1 MAKNSFILFQE
12 FEEVFNLLTDEDS
25 AALIKAIF
33 AYNAGKE
40 IKLNYHL
47 NVIFALI
54 KKRLDDNQKNYDEVC
69 RKNQENG
76 KKGGA
81 PRGNANAKK
90 QPKTTENNRN
100 NPKQHDNDNDNDND
114 NEYDHEYDNDNEENT
129 LKEKEK
135 NKKEKEKIVEEG
147 FLCKEKENSFLI
159 SQKANNTIL
168 SSSKI
173 NPDLMFDSDINKVFE
188 IYKKECK
195 TLAPLNYET
204 RDIALRGKIKEF
216 LGIIRGD
223 FAYFTEVCKKANDLK
238 VIVNRKIDIQSV
250 INNHARIY
258 SGFYLTQN
266 NEDYS
271 KDTLLEMA
279 KRVQCEYERENTS

>member
-33 AYNAGKE
+33 AYNAGRE

-69 RKNQENG
+69 KKNQENG

-100 NPKQHDNDNDNDND
+100 NPKQHDNDNDNDN
-114 NEYDHEYDNDNEENT
+114 EHDNDLDNDKNS

-135 NKKEKEKIVEEG
+135 NKKEKEKSIEKG
-147 FLCKEKENSFLI
+147 CLCEVENSF
-159 SQKANNTIL
+159 
-168 SSSKI
+168 SSFLAKSTVVPFTKP
-173 NPDLMFDSDINKVFE
+173 NPDLMFDSDINRVFE
-188 IYKKECK
+188 IYKKECSA
-195 TLAPLNYET
+195 LAPLNYET
-204 RDIALRGKIKEF
+204 RDVALRGKIKEF

-238 VIVNRKIDIQSV
+238 VIVSRKIDIQSV

-271 KDTLLEMA
+271 KDTLLEVA
-279 KRVQCEYERENTS
+279 KRVQTDYERENTT

>member
-69 RKNQENG
+69 KRNQENG

-90 QPKTTENNRN
+90 QPKTTETTQN
-100 NPKQHDNDNDNDND
+100 NPKQHDNDN
-114 NEYDHEYDNDNEENT
+114 EYDHEYDNDNDNDNEENT

-147 FLCKEKENSFLI
+147 FLCEKKENSFLI

-168 SSSKI
+168 SGSKI
-173 NPDLMFDSDINKVFE
+173 NPDLMFDSDINKVFD
-188 IYKKECK
+188 IYKKECGS
-195 TLAPLNYET
+195 LAPLNYET
-204 RDIALRGKIKEF
+204 RDIALRSKIKEF

-238 VIVNRKIDIQSV
+238 IIVNRKIDIQSI

-258 SGFYLTQN
+258 SGFYIGQN
-266 NEDYS
+266 QENDYDS
-271 KDTLLEMA
+271 TLAYA
-279 KRVQCEYERENTS
+279 KKLQEEYERNNPK

>member
-33 AYNAGKE
+33 AYNAGKA

-54 KKRLDDNQKNYDEVC
+54 KKKLDDNQKNYDEVC

-81 PRGNANAKK
+81 PRGNTNAKK
-90 QPKTTENNRN
+90 QPKTTQNNRN
-100 NPKQHDNDNDNDND
+100 NPKQHDNDNDN
-114 NEYDHEYDNDNEENT
+114 EYDNDLDNDKNS

-168 SSSKI
+168 LSSKI